1 VSNYS
6 IVKITRDQV
15 KQIILEATSVGDN
28 KTLMSEKYNPLVD
41 NLRALYY
48 NLDKLRRHED
58 FPQGLK
64 SEMLHNMTIIAD
76 TISSMGGKL

>member
-1 VSNYS
+1 M
-6 IVKITRDQV
+6 KITREQV

-48 NLDKLRRHED
+48 NLDKLRTHD
-58 FPQGLK
+58 DYPHSLK
-64 SEMLHNMTIIAD
+64 NEMLFNMAIIAD